1 MRPSRR
7 ITLSAG
13 ATVLM
18 AGAMHPAAAP
28 VVAVVTPCSAH
39 PFAPP
44 APLRTSS
51 SPSHLSA
58 VQVPPAP
65 RVPGEYYAIDLV
77 PTGRVPGT
85 AGAEGKA
92 MSAFARSPFGIAVA
106 PGGAYRH
113 DLDIRVNGLRPRR
126 DGVYVAWTASS
137 DLQEVARLGVLDE
150 SGGLRATVAWNKFL
164 VIVSLERSADGLPDR
179 WQGPIVMRG
188 MSRSGL
194 MHTMAGHG
202 AYEGEPCVK
211 YGYR

>member
-1 MRPSRR
+1 M
-7 ITLSAG
+7 AG
-13 ATVLM
+13 ATQ
-18 AGAMHPAAAP
+18 AAAAAAP
-28 VVAVVTPCSAH
+28 VVPVVTTCSAH
-39 PFAPP
+39 EFAQAPP
-44 APLRTSS
+44 
-51 SPSHLSA
+51 PSRA
-58 VQVPPAP
+58 
-65 RVPGEYYAIDLV
+65 PGEYYAIDLV

-92 MSAFARSPFGIAVA
+92 MSAFARSPFGVAVA
-106 PGGAYRH
+106 AGGSYRH

-137 DLQEVARLGVLDE
+137 DLEEVERLGVLDE

-164 VIVSLERSADGLPDR
+164 VIVSFERSDDALPDR
-179 WQGPIVMRG
+179 WQGPIVLRG

-202 AYEGEPCVK
+202 AYEGEPCAK